1 MRSKCFTL
9 ASSFAF
15 CLAGVSLAL
24 AQSPAPTPI
33 PGYIRFWN
41 MLPASNGA
49 FDLRKIGGSS
59 PDSAIAANATAYRY
73 SSYVA
78 LPTGRLRVGVYRA
91 LDAKSPLR
99 VIDVDLSPESFFTV
113 LMSPGK
119 IDLIN
124 DTNDSKASIGTITV
138 RNYFPKARVAISLG
152 TRKLVHVLAYGASYE
167 ISDLPL
173 GRTSLGFQTE
183 LPNGSPVQGAVD
195 VDFRESKRVTV
206 LLIPDSYGRFRPR
219 VTLDGKDF

>member
-1 MRSKCFTL
+1 MQSKCFTL
-9 ASSFAF
+9 ASSLAF
-15 CLAGVSLAL
+15 CLVGVSLVP
-24 AQSPAPTPI
+24 AQSPTPTPV

-91 LDAKSPLR
+91 LDAKSPLKAF
-99 VIDVDLSPESFFTV
+99 DLDLSPESFFTV
-113 LMSPGK
+113 LVSPGK

-124 DTNDSKASIGTITV
+124 DTNDPKASIGTITV
-138 RNYFPKARVAISLG
+138 RNYFPKAPVAISLG
-152 TRKLVHVLAYGASYE
+152 NRKLVNALPYGASYE

-173 GRTSLGFQTE
+173 GRTSLGFRTE
-183 LPNGSPVQGAVD
+183 LPNGLPVQGAVD
-195 VDFRESKRVTV
+195 LDFRESKRATV